1 MSQPAEWV
9 VVNSGNGHNFILNVS
24 PKLPSLH
31 ICAVGSGVVA
41 LWARTVLRRLSVSHA
56 TVRTI
61 KGEPLL
67 VSLYGL

>member
-1 MSQPAEWV
+1 M
-9 VVNSGNGHNFILNVS
+9 S

-67 VSLYGL
+67 VFNKADHGFEYGVSKRKDI